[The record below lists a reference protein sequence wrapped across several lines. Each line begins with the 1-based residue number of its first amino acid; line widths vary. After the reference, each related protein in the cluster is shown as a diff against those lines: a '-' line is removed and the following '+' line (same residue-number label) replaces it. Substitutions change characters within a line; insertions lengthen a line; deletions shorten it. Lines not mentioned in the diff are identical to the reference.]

1 MQGIGRARVID
12 GQVKTGNGE
21 HNSGQ
26 ASGAQDTLKS
36 EEPVD

>member
-1 MQGIGRARVID
+1 MLGIGRARVID

-36 EEPVD
+36 KEPVD